1 MTPPDRLQRILNEIK
16 AIIFAKWCRLLL
28 AWAVVLLIAG
38 VRQHISHNMFNCQ
51 MLPAESDPAYS
62 EVLLKRRADGNKG
75 HTHIDFGGQWLF
87 ARTLITGHG
96 KELYHRS
103 VHWKIAAEGMPRS
116 SQSPLVQQYGWPGMY
131 PPAPFE
137 VRDCTTDV
145 DYLLGN
151 MMGAE
156 RESEH
161 VAPIREAVGLGLLG
175 MTSPNPFVATA
186 LQVEAEQR
194 LTPKFVEEFAKPVI
208 GGPLYPPTHP
218 FFYAPIGLMENP
230 QQAYFAFQYAS
241 MVACF
246 VCGWLVQVLSRGRI
260 WLPVATAV
268 ILLAPGCQPG
278 IDLGQNH
285 VFTLLILLGGWTL
298 ASRGYDYA
306 GGAVWGLLAFKP
318 VWGLAFILAPLLLR
332 RWKFVLGTAVAGLA
346 FVAFTI
352 PFVGVQAWRD
362 WLEVGKEASALYNVD
377 SNWISLSRDVSGLTK
392 RLMIDFD
399 IARNKIDPTIPNIVS
414 NTALALVVVS
424 TIGVLL
430 VHNNHKKW
438 YVLLAGWLAVL
449 FGFVASLAD
458 PLKPF
463 LSQFG
468 IWEVLFGLSLF
479 VFFTNIILHFF
490 NAKQGPMLGLP
501 AGFLLL
507 GSYLCGYR
515 FMYYDGLLAILGF
528 VVLLSNPR
536 SLLKDTLSRWQSTPD
551 GRELQ
556 IGRNSP
562 ILTILFVLMLVATV
576 VMWWKPEV
584 TFAIGHWMTPF
595 TKADGTVIQR
605 AKQLTVVGDWNYAID
620 TWLVLLAWAWCGC
633 RLLFQGEPERSASS
647 AIPMSGERMSD
658 SPTST
663 A

>member
-1 MTPPDRLQRILNEIK
+1 MTPPDRFQRLLNDTRAILL
-16 AIIFAKWCRLLL
+16 ARWCRLLV

-38 VRQHISHNMFNCQ
+38 VRLHVSTNMFNCQ
-51 MLPAESDPAYS
+51 KLPAVDDPKYA
-62 EVLLKRRADGNKG
+62 EVQLKRRADGNKG

-87 ARTLITGHG
+87 ARTLMTGHG
-96 KELYHRS
+96 KQLYHRS
-103 VHWKIAAEGMPRS
+103 VHWKIANEGMPRS

-137 VRDCTTDV
+137 VRDCTTSA

-151 MMGAE
+151 MMGRYQE
-156 RESEH
+156 PEH
-161 VAPIREAVGLGLLG
+161 VAPIREAVSLGLLG
-175 MTSPNPFVATA
+175 TGSGNPFVATV
-186 LQVEAEQR
+186 LVAESERR
-194 LTPKFVEEFAKPVI
+194 LTPEIVEAFAKPVI

-241 MVACF
+241 IITCF
-246 VCGWLVQVLSRGRI
+246 VCGWLVQILSRGHI

-268 ILLAPGCQPG
+268 ILLTPGCQPG

-285 VFTLLILLGGWTL
+285 VFTLVILLGGWTL

-352 PFVGVQAWRD
+352 PFVGVQSWLD
-362 WLEVGKEASALYNVD
+362 WLEVGKEAATEYNVD
-377 SNWISLSRDVSGLTK
+377 ANWINLSRDVSGLTK
-392 RLMIDFD
+392 RLMIDFE
-399 IARNKIDPTIPNIVS
+399 ASKIDPTIPNIVS
-414 NTALALVVVS
+414 NAALAFVVAS
-424 TIGVLL
+424 TIGVFL
-430 VHNNHKKW
+430 VQNNRKKW

-449 FGFVASLAD
+449 FGLFAALTD
-458 PLKPF
+458 PQKPF
-463 LSQFG
+463 LSQPG
-468 IWEVLFGLSLF
+468 VWEVLFCTATF
-479 VFFTNIILHFF
+479 VFLTNVILHFF
-490 NAKQGPMLGLP
+490 STRPSPVLGLP

-528 VVLLSNPR
+528 AVLLVEPV
-536 SLLKDTLSRWQSTPD
+536 SLLKNTLSRWSSSRD
-551 GRELQ
+551 GRQLRL
-556 IGRNSP
+556 GWNSP
-562 ILTILFVLMLVATV
+562 LLTILVLLMLVATV

-584 TFAIGHWMTPF
+584 TFAFGNWTTPY

-605 AKQLTVVGDWNYAID
+605 AKQLTMVGDWNYAID
-620 TWLVLLAWAWCGC
+620 TWLVLLTWAWCGC
-633 RLLFQGEPERSASS
+633 RLLVVQGVPVRKESKA
-647 AIPMSGERMSD
+647 APMSGERISD